1 MGHTYIHKQF
11 ATLISSNDYLSNH
24 SSILLSISGGQDSLS
39 LLKLIL
45 DIKVYYSWK
54 IDVIYFDHRWR
65 EDSYLN
71 LQQILNIC
79 RITQLKS
86 YIYEHI
92 SHSKNELQCR
102 KWRYKI
108 LFYIAS
114 LYDYSGIFTAH
125 TFTDLSETFL
135 LHVFRGSS
143 TDGIASI
150 GIKTKIYTTVSLVRP
165 LLNTSRL
172 ETAWLSRK
180 FCLPLWSDYTNYKCK
195 NVRNRLRQELIPY
208 LQQHFQPRIYGK
220 IYSFLQNTK
229 QDTEYLQ
236 KAAIKLYFLVKHPYF
251 VAMNYNILL
260 SQPQALQY
268 RVIKLFF
275 KHNFNVA
282 ITQQAI
288 NQVIFSYTLHMEFN
302 FVDILGFRLVFT
314 DLWLY
319 VLVR

>member
-1 MGHTYIHKQF
+1 MEHSYIHEQF
-11 ATLISSNDYLSNH
+11 ATFISSNNCLFNH
-24 SSILLSISGGQDSLS
+24 SPGLLSISGGQDSLS

-45 DIKVYYSWK
+45 DIKTYYSWK
-54 IDVIYFDHRWR
+54 IGVVYFDHRWR
-65 EDSYLN
+65 EDSYSN
-71 LQQILNIC
+71 LQQMLNIC
-79 RITQLKS
+79 RITKLES

-92 SHSKNELQCR
+92 SHSKNEMLYR
-102 KWRYKI
+102 RWRYKV

-150 GIKTKIYTTVSLVRP
+150 GFNTKIYTTLSLVRP
-165 LLNTSRL
+165 LLNISRL

-180 FCLPLWSDYTNYKCK
+180 FCLPLWSDYTNFKCK

-220 IYSFLQNTK
+220 IYSFLQNTR

-236 KAAIKLYFLVKHPYF
+236 KVTIKLYFLIKHPYF
-251 VAMNYNILL
+251 VAINHNILL
-260 SQPQALQY
+260 NQSEALQY

-275 KHNFNVA
+275 KHNFNVV
-282 ITQQAI
+282 ITRQAI
-288 NQVIFSYTLHMEFN
+288 NKIIFNNTQQMKFN
-302 FVDILGFRLVFT
+302 FVNILGFRLAFT

-319 VLVR
+319 VLIK